1 MFLKYTKTPTFVPVP
16 ILTYYQ
22 IPIIHHIP
30 VNQIVRTINPVPIQ
44 VTKPKTYNNVVP
56 SLVKVQ

>member
-30 VNQIVRTINPVPIQ
+30 VNQIVRTINPVPI
-44 VTKPKTYNNVVP
+44 
-56 SLVKVQ
+56 